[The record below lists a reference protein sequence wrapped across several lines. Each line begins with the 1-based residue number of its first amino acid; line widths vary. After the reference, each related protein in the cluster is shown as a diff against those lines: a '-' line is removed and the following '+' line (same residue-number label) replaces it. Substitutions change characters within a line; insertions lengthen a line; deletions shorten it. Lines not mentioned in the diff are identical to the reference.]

1 MSGLNPASSSPRVA
15 LVVDDSAS
23 MRKLVSQ
30 TLRSVGYEICE
41 AGNGIEALVQVTV
54 APRID
59 LVIADV
65 NMPVMDGI
73 KLVGQLRKNPNMLI
87 VPILMLTTVTESRDK
102 ERAKLAGANGWMTK
116 PFAPE
121 QLIATIQKVVGR

>member
-1 MSGLNPASSSPRVA
+1 
-15 LVVDDSAS
+15 

-30 TLRSVGYEICE
+30 TLRTVGYEICE
-41 AGNGIEALVQVTV
+41 AGNGIEAMVQVTV

-73 KLVGQLRKNPNMLI
+73 KLVGQLRKTASTLI

-102 ERAKLAGANGWMTK
+102 DRAKRAGANGWMTK
-116 PFAPE
+116 PFAPD
-121 QLIATIQKVVGR
+121 QLLATIEKVMGR